1 MRGSGTIETI
11 CKNADKNIG
20 VRCWAKLDVG
30 VWTCFS
36 WQFCR
41 CWSLKPAVLIRKK
54 MHQFELLHFFCQF
67 VANSF
72 TLKLPVKKTVLAL
85 AAGQN
90 AWYERS
96 TLPIANGDNWLVF
109 GLVHVAASWCVMH
122 LFHVY
127 LVYFSMRIVRQI
139 WDCRPQESFFAA
151 CLANGTISGL
161 KQTQLSQTWSASKF
175 PVRSGRNPQ
184 RQW

>member
-1 MRGSGTIETI
+1 MLECGLVFLGNSAAVGHWNRP
-11 CKNADKNIG
+11 CWFVKNCINSS
-20 VRCWAKLDVG
+20 
-30 VWTCFS
+30 CF
-36 WQFCR
+36 
-41 CWSLKPAVLIRKK
+41 I
-54 MHQFELLHFFCQF
+54 FCQF

-85 AAGQN
+85 AAGQI

-96 TLPIANGDNWLVF
+96 TLPTANGDNWLVF

-122 LFHVY
+122 VFHVY

-151 CLANGTISGL
+151 CLANGTISGP

-184 RQW
+184 RQWWTYHTAVFWLELNAKITHAYM